1 MRRLPQVSRGL
12 HDGQLQD
19 GGELRLVNFLNVEVT
34 REVKL
39 VGGDQLVVA
48 GARRPDFSVDVDV
61 DVDVGVVLVAAG
73 RVGRRP

>member
-12 HDGQLQD
+12 HDGQLHD
-19 GGELRLVNFLNVEVT
+19 GGELRLVEFLNVHATGEV
-34 REVKL
+34 EL
-39 VGGDQLVVA
+39 VGGDQFVVA

-61 DVDVGVVLVAAG
+61 DVDVGVVFVATG